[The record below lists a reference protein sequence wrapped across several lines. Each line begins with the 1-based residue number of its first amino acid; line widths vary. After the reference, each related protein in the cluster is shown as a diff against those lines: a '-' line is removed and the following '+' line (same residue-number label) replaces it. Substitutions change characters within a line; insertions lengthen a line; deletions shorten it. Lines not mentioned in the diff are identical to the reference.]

1 MNELFKYQKEMEQI
15 QESGVCCPP
24 DELITPNDLIAFRF
38 AFEDSNKIKNH
49 KPPGVI
55 NPKRILTEKEQ
66 KKCSLYGLSCFTK
79 KDAAKLFFSEVSR
92 NNPNFSKAVG
102 ETLMTGF
109 LNKNDGLI
117 TEEDKNNHFDLFEF
131 EGCDLSKKFKPIEKL
146 I

>member
-1 MNELFKYQKEMEQI
+1 MKESFKYQNEIEQI

-24 DELITPNDLIAFRF
+24 EELINPDDLKSFRF
-38 AFEDSNKIKNH
+38 EFEDSSNIKNH
-49 KPPGVI
+49 KPPGAI

-79 KDAAKLFFSEVSR
+79 QDAAKMFFAEVSK
-92 NNPNFSKAVG
+92 NNPKFSKAVG
-102 ETLMTGF
+102 ETLVTG
-109 LNKNDGLI
+109 LLDKNDGLI
-117 TEEDKNNHFDLFEF
+117 TEEDKHNHFDLFEF